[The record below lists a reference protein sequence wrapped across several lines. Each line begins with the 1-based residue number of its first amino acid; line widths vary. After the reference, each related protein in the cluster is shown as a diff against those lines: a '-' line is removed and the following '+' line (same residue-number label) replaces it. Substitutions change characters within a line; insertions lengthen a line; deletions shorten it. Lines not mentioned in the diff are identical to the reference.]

1 MVLHEPSARG
11 AELRSAPSIHGGR
24 PECDVVEVLADV
36 ARALTAER
44 SVERVLGRICAVA
57 VAFVPGCE
65 HASISIVRGRR
76 IETVVSTDD
85 APRPVDAIR
94 YGTDEG
100 PCLDALRE
108 HEMFGIGDLS
118 SEDRWSRFAT
128 RASETEVRSTLSLP
142 LYVGDETYG
151 ASTCTPASPTCSPTS
166 PAPSLAPSPRTGPLR
181 WRERTS
187 ARRPQ
192 NLERAVESRDVIG
205 QAKGILMHKRGMTA
219 DQAFDMLV
227 KASQHLN
234 RRLRDVAE
242 QVALTGN
249 DPSEIG

>member
-1 MVLHEPSARG
+1 M
-11 AELRSAPSIHGGR
+11 
-24 PECDVVEVLADV
+24 LADV
-36 ARALTAER
+36 ARSLTAER

-65 HASISIVRGRR
+65 RAGISVVRGRR
-76 IETVVSTDD
+76 IEAVVSTDG
-85 APRPVDAIR
+85 APPPVDAIR

-100 PCLDALRE
+100 PCLDAIRE
-108 HEMFGIGDLS
+108 HETCGIGDLS
-118 SEDRWSRFAT
+118 SEDRWSRFAK

-151 ASTCTPASPTCSPTS
+151 ALDLYSRKPDAFTDESRA
-166 PAPSLAPSPRTGPLR
+166 LARALAAHGAIALAGAKE
-181 WRERTS
+181 REKTE
-187 ARRPQ
+187 
-192 NLERAVESRDVIG
+192 NLERAVETRDVIG
-205 QAKGILMHKRGMTA
+205 QAKGILMHKRGVTA

-227 KASQHLN
+227 RASQHLN